1 MVLGLFVDA
10 GQDQGLNINSSSFKH
25 KQRNKQTTHDAAFVI
40 CINLALFI
48 DWGVHLIL
56 FQQLSSKDSL
66 RI

>member
-1 MVLGLFVDA
+1 MILGLFVDA
-10 GQDQGLNINSSSFKH
+10 GQDQGLNSSSFKH

-40 CINLALFI
+40 CINLAPFI
-48 DWGVHLIL
+48 NWGVHLIL